1 MITRQRIQDVMP
13 KTNKQSGLLAL
24 GVLSVLLAVPTLLY
38 MWVAKKDKDKREA
51 YY

>member
-13 KTNKQSGLLAL
+13 KTNKQSGFLAL
-24 GVLSVLLAVPTLLY
+24 GVLSILLAVPTLLY
-38 MWVAKKDKDKREA
+38 MWMVKKESNKREV

>member
-13 KTNKQSGLLAL
+13 KANKQSGILAI
-24 GVLSVLLAVPTLLY
+24 GVLSILLAVPTLIY
-38 MWVAKKDKDKREA
+38 MWLVKKESNKKEA

>member
-13 KTNKQSGLLAL
+13 KTNKQSGFLAL
-24 GVLSVLLAVPTLLY
+24 GVLSILLAVPTLLY
-38 MWVAKKDKDKREA
+38 MWMVKKESNKKEV